1 MNTKSES
8 QANLRIRFPSD
19 LLNQIDDLVQRR
31 HYHSRGE
38 FIIAACAAY
47 LDNTLPS
54 LQAARRHQ
62 EELGSFLG
70 YLSAAAL
77 KPQLCEEDQLTLR
90 SMADALFLS
99 GNTAP
104 TDILDALEYPRAKQE
119 AAE

>member
-1 MNTKSES
+1 MNITGET
-8 QANLRIRFPSD
+8 LRQIRVKLPRD
-19 LLNQIDDLVQRR
+19 LLQQIDEHVRSR
-31 HYHSRGE
+31 HFDNRTS
-38 FIIAACAAY
+38 FIVAACAAY

-77 KPQLCEEDQLTLR
+77 KSQLCEEDQLTIR